1 MGVTH
6 LGQVKDCLRP
16 SGRYISPVPQ
26 FKRALDRV
34 WSQATARLVNG
45 IHVSRLVERQIE
57 TRDLDVIESD
67 LRAGRLSV
75 DGTDSLPLRALLDI
89 AIDEWRDRPQ
99 RRVDIQLSS
108 HA

>member
-1 MGVTH
+1 MTH

-26 FKRALDRV
+26 FKRALDQV

-57 TRDLDVIESD
+57 TRDLDVM
-67 LRAGRLSV
+67 
-75 DGTDSLPLRALLDI
+75 
-89 AIDEWRDRPQ
+89 
-99 RRVDIQLSS
+99 RVI
-108 HA
+108 